1 MTLLDVEVRRK
12 QFGGRGGREPVVRPP
27 VLSHLRFQLARGEKV
42 ALVGASGCGKSTLL
56 RIVAGLDPAFE
67 GRVLLDGQPQR
78 GPSRAVGVVFQEPR
92 LFPWLTVIE
101 NVAFDLGQGRD
112 EAWAATLL
120 DEVGLRDLADALPRQ
135 LSGGQAQRVAL
146 ARALYTRPRLLLLD
160 EPFSALDAFTRM
172 KLQDLVVT
180 LARAHGTALVLVT
193 HDVEEAVLLS
203 ERVLILGAHA
213 ARAAAAEVA
222 EPARCDQCAEPGG
235 PSLLQEVPVPLKYPR
250 HRGSAAVA
258 DLRGDLLRRLEGAMA
273 SSV

>member
-1 MTLLDVEVRRK
+1 MTLLDVHVRRK
-12 QFGGRGGREPVVRPP
+12 QFDARGARGQAAPAP
-27 VLSHLRFQLARGEKV
+27 VLSNLRFQLAHGEQV

-56 RIVAGLDPAFE
+56 RIVAGLDPAYE
-67 GRVLLDGQPQR
+67 GQVLLDGQPQR

-120 DEVGLRDLADALPRQ
+120 EEVGLRDLADALPRQ

-172 KLQDLVVT
+172 KLQDLVVS

-203 ERVLILGAHA
+203 DRVLILGAAGA
-213 ARAAAAEVA
+213 AGSAW
-222 EPARCDQCAEPGG
+222 ARGSASASDAPG
-235 PSLLQEVPVPLKYPR
+235 LLQQVPVPLKYPR

-258 DLRGDLLRRLEGAMA
+258 DLRGELLRRLEGAMTPHA
-273 SSV
+273 QSA